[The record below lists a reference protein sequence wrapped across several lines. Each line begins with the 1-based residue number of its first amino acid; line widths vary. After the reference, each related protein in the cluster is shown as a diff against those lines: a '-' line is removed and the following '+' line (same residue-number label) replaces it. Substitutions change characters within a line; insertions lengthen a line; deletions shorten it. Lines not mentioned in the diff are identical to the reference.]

1 MTHAEIEAAGWRQ
14 LDASHF
20 NLTAG
25 PFWTRRSEAGLEV
38 ALLAEEYHSNGNLG
52 VVHGGALMTFADN
65 ALGLAVVHALGEAAC
80 ATVQMSYSF
89 TAAARI
95 GSFITCRPELVRQT
109 RSLMFVRG
117 MVMAGDR
124 VVGSAEGIWRV
135 LDAGKMAA
143 LKGG

>member
-1 MTHAEIEAAGWRQ
+1 MTHAEIEAAGWRPFA
-14 LDASHF
+14 ASHF

-25 PFWTRRSEAGLEV
+25 PFWFRRDEAGLEV
-38 ALLAEEYHSNGNLG
+38 GLLAEEYHSNGNLG

-65 ALGLAVVHALGEAAC
+65 ALGYAVVDALGEPAC

-95 GSFITCRPELVRQT
+95 GSFITCRPELVRRT
-109 RSLMFVRG
+109 STLMFVRG
-117 MVMAGDR
+117 VVMAGDR

-135 LDAGKMAA
+135 LDAGKMVA
-143 LKGG
+143 LKGE